1 MIYHE
6 GVHICVAKNVLE
18 VPQSISNTFK
28 TSQKDSAGR
37 VSEDVIIQELKKDE
51 LDQDTIQNVTDC
63 VIDGQKL
70 RNAKKSVISEDQ
82 PFGHSFEAVTMLH
95 AKLSNQDIYY
105 IYCLK
110 GHGPADT
117 ANQGWENE

>member
-18 VPQSISNTFK
+18 VSESISNTFK
-28 TSQKDSAGR
+28 TSQKNSASR

-51 LDQDTIQNVTDC
+51 LDWDTIQNVTDC

-82 PFGHSFEAVTMLH
+82 PL
-95 AKLSNQDIYY
+95 
-105 IYCLK
+105 
-110 GHGPADT
+110 DT
-117 ANQGWENE
+117 ASLVRMLCLFICLF